1 MVAAL
6 TAILY
11 AASAEPDAISTA
23 LYLIN
28 QSIRVGRA
36 TMIFVVQPVSSDND
50 GLSRSISSMPASLML
65 LRYCAILAS
74 LVSELMAACSM
85 AMFVS
90 VTASVY
96 WRTLSALSIRI
107 VAAE

>member
-1 MVAAL
+1 
-6 TAILY
+6 
-11 AASAEPDAISTA
+11 
-23 LYLIN
+23 
-28 QSIRVGRA
+28 
-36 TMIFVVQPVSSDND
+36 MIFVVQPVSSDND

>member
-1 MVAAL
+1 MDAFTV
-6 TAILY
+6 TVY
-11 AASAEPDAISTA
+11 AAMAAVDVMIMF
-23 LYLIN
+23 LYSLN
-28 QSIRVGRA
+28 QSISLGRA